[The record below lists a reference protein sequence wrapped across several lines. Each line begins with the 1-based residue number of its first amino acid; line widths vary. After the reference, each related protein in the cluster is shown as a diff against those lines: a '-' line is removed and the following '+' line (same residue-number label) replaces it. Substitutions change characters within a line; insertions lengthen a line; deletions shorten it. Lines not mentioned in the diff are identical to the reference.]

1 MKISQNTSH
10 FTEISQELSIVL
22 DKDIRFKASESIG
35 GGCINQIS
43 KLTDE
48 DRNHWLLKENLPQ
61 YLEMFIAEADGL
73 KEIKSSKSIRVPEVY
88 CHGMTKQSAYLLME
102 YIPLSSGSADA
113 KTGQQLAQMHQ
124 YQATEFGWF
133 RDNYIGTTPQSNKQH
148 TLWIEFWKS
157 QRLLP
162 QLELAK
168 NKGYPNSAYED
179 GLRLAESLSAFFNTY
194 RPSASLLHGDLWGG
208 NQAHDKAGN
217 PVIFDP
223 AIYYGDREA
232 DIAMTELFGGFSP
245 QFYSSYNSHFQLDEG
260 YATRKTFYNLY
271 HILNHYNLF
280 GGSYASQAASMT
292 SRLLAEIK

>member
-1 MKISQNTSH
+1 MKISKNTPH
-10 FTEISQELSIVL
+10 FTEIAQQLSLTL
-22 DKDIRFKASESIG
+22 DKEIRFKISESLG

-48 DRNHWLLKENLPQ
+48 NGNHWLLKENHPQ
-61 YLEMFIAEADGL
+61 YIEMFIAEAEGL

-88 CHGMTKQSAYLLME
+88 FHGKNHKSAYLIME
-102 YIPLSSGSADA
+102 YIPLSSGSANV

-124 YQATEFGWF
+124 YQATKFGWF
-133 RDNYIGTTPQSNKQH
+133 RDNNIGTTHQSNKQCSS
-148 TLWIEFWKS
+148 WIDFWKS
-157 QRLLP
+157 QRLMP

-179 GLRLAESLSAFFNTY
+179 GLRLVENLSVFFNTY

-208 NQAHDKAGN
+208 NQAHDKSGN

-223 AIYYGDREA
+223 AVYYGDREA

-245 QFYSSYNSHFQLDEG
+245 QFYSAYNNHYLLDEG
-260 YATRKTFYNLY
+260 YATRKTLYNLY

-280 GGSYASQAASMT
+280 AGGYASQAAGMT
-292 SRLLAEIK
+292 KSLLADIK